1 MFGLQIAIV
10 LLFFLPFCFFTVLLS
25 FIVSEFVS
33 KSCQSKAGAGGAVWF
48 KKNQNVRTSSQP
60 FWIQP
65 PCLPS

>member
-25 FIVSEFVS
+25 FIVSEFVEILS
-33 KSCQSKAGAGGAVWF
+33 EQAGAGGAVWF
-48 KKNQNVRTSSQP
+48 KKNQNLMTSSQP